1 MNRKEWAFW
10 HLNLPWNSIFAIV
23 SKTSYR
29 YFLEL
34 AYKGTHYHGW
44 QSQKNAQSIQETLEE
59 ALAIILRRNVSVM
72 GSGRTDTGVH
82 ASQQFVH
89 FDVEVLLDGSVFLK
103 KLNAVLPKD
112 IAAYQLRL
120 VKADAHAR
128 FDAKWR
134 SYIYK
139 ITYRKNPFEQ
149 ELSWHYFRE
158 LNLEKM
164 NEAAALLT
172 AHDDFECFSKV
183 RTDVNHFG
191 CKIKAAYWEQK
202 GHELHFH
209 ITANR
214 FLRGMVR
221 AIVGT
226 LVDVGEGKLS
236 PRQFQE
242 ILESRDRSQAGSSAP
257 ASGLFL
263 CEVIYPEEIFI

>member
-1 MNRKEWAFW
+1 M
-10 HLNLPWNSIFAIV
+10 

-44 QSQKNAQSIQETLEE
+44 QSQKNAQSVQETLEQ
-59 ALAIILRRNVSVM
+59 ALAMILRVSVPVT

-82 ASQQFVH
+82 ASQQFIH
-89 FDVEVLLDGSVFLK
+89 FDVEEVLDSAVFLK

-112 IAAYQLRL
+112 ISAYQLRL
-120 VKADAHAR
+120 VKRDAHVR
-128 FDAKWR
+128 FDAIWR

-149 ELSWHYFRE
+149 ELLWHYFRP
-158 LNLEKM
+158 LDLEKM
-164 NEAAALLT
+164 NEAAALLL
-172 AHDDFECFSKV
+172 AHEDFECFSKV
-183 RTDVNHFG
+183 KTEVNHFG

-236 PRQFQE
+236 AEQFQE

-263 CEVIYPEEIFI
+263 CEVTYPEDIFI